1 MYIIFY
7 ISYMLYTCTF
17 NFYRLYVI
25 HMYIILYIYTLYVI
39 HMYIILY
46 IHCHVMSLSEP
57 LIFSM
62 GLRGVAAGANP
73 SLVHTLYVT
82 HMYIILY
89 IHYMLYICTLYYI
102 YFVCYTCV
110 HYVLYVHFV
119 PVVCARPCDLSCSR
133 SPLEALMRR
142 FVSTRQIHHRRRSSS
157 SAGVS

>member
-1 MYIIFY
+1 
-7 ISYMLYTCTF
+7 MLYICT
-17 NFYRLYVI
+17 LY
-25 HMYIILYIYTLYVI
+25 YIYILCMLYICTLYYT
-39 HMYIILY
+39 YI
-46 IHCHVMSLSEP
+46 VMSCHCPNRLS
-57 LIFSM
+57 FSM